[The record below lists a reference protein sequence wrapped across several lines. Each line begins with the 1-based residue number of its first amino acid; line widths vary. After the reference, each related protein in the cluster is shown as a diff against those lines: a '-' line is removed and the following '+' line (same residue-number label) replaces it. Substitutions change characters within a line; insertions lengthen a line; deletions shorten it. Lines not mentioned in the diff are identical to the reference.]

1 MEQAREIKSTLNYD
15 YSRVTDNP
23 HFIKSMDR
31 INKFYES
38 RYDIGIT
45 YKIDG
50 FEGASRK
57 GYMNRQVDLT
67 KLSKMSP
74 EQAKLDVLNAQI
86 KYLTDRGVTVVVNSD
101 TYNTLKFKAD
111 NFIESALDKKTYRPN
126 I

>member
-1 MEQAREIKSTLNYD
+1 M
-15 YSRVTDNP
+15 
-23 HFIKSMDR
+23 
-31 INKFYES
+31 S
-38 RYDIGIT
+38 RYDMGIT

-86 KYLTDRGVTVVVNSD
+86 KYLTDRGVNC
-101 TYNTLKFKAD
+101 FC
-111 NFIESALDKKTYRPN
+111 
-126 I
+126 